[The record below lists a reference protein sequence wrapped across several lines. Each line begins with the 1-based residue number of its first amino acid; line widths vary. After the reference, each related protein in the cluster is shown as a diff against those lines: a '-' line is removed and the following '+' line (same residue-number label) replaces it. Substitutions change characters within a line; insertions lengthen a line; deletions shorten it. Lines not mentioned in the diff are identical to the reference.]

1 MLPGALKRQSYG
13 ARAGRVGSWVDI
25 GEKRMTLSGATGSS
39 VSKGSATAEP
49 VPAERGVVSRK
60 TGLGRMAR
68 LVRTVEAE
76 IVPRLLLSRRSVP
89 PEPIPGNAEEVDA
102 GDAAEL
108 ARLLLV
114 YDVEVP
120 FAYVEAIRYRGV
132 SVQHIYLHLL
142 APAARRLGL
151 LWDRD
156 ECDFMQVTLGLGRLH
171 QLLQR
176 LSFLTPGAVDTDAGG
191 QGRRALLATAPGERH
206 AFGILVVT
214 QFFRQNG
221 WEVWNEFPETSQ
233 DLISCVRQHSFAVVG
248 LSVATMASVNALG
261 KTIRQLRRAS
271 VNPSVCIMV
280 GGPLLLEHPEL
291 VARLGADA
299 TAADAREAALRAQ
312 SACALLAG
320 GK

>member
-1 MLPGALKRQSYG
+1 MQTGALERQGYG
-13 ARAGRVGSWVDI
+13 VRRGILGSSERI
-25 GEKRMTLSGATGSS
+25 GEERMTFSSASGSV
-39 VSKGSATAEP
+39 VSKGSNLEP
-49 VPAERGVVSRK
+49 PPAECTVTSKKASSAR
-60 TGLGRMAR
+60 LAR

-89 PEPIPGNAEEVDA
+89 PEPSPANPGQVDA

-108 ARLLLV
+108 ARLLLA

-151 LWDRD
+151 LWERD

-176 LSFLTPGAVDTDAGG
+176 LSFLTPGPVDVDARGR
-191 QGRRALLATAPGERH
+191 GRRALLATAPGERH
-206 AFGILVVT
+206 AFGILMVT
-214 QFFRQNG
+214 QFFRQKG
-221 WEVWNEFPETSQ
+221 WEVWNEFPETGQ
-233 DLISCVRQHSFAVVG
+233 ELVACVRQHSFAVIG
-248 LSVATMASVNALG
+248 LSVATMASMASLP
-261 KTIRQLRRAS
+261 KTVRQLRKAS
-271 VNPSVCIMV
+271 INPAVCIMV

-291 VARLGADA
+291 VSRIGADA
-299 TAADAREAALRAQ
+299 TAVDAREAALRAD